1 MSEIINVEYKEVY
14 VSSETDAAAL
24 HRAEVEINALTLQA
38 NQMALTYIIAI
49 GQRLSDAKDM
59 VEHGSWGKWC
69 SERINYSQS
78 TAENYIK
85 LYKEY
90 GAEQINLFN
99 TPSDKIMNLPYS
111 KALALLAVP
120 QEEREEFVEEN
131 EVERISVRELKDIIK
146 KKDEEINS
154 LNKDISRQ
162 KKKNKTLKQ
171 DADREKTTASKKIQE
186 LELKISELESN
197 ELNTNDDNS
206 AEIERLTREL
216 ESEKAEVKKLEQIS
230 ENSSKLHVINMLLE
244 NLQDIYY
251 KIVSGIAEVRDNDPG
266 LADKLTVGV
275 RDVLKDFMFELS
287 EGAGEDETRK
297 KADSKAKENA

>member
-1 MSEIINVEYKEVY
+1 MSEIIDVDYKEVY
-14 VSSETDAAAL
+14 VSSESDAAAL
-24 HRAEVEINALTLQA
+24 HRTEIEINALTLQA

-99 TPSDKIMNLPYS
+99 SPPSDKIMNLPYS

-120 QEEREEFVEEN
+120 QEEREDFVEEN
-131 EVERISVRELKDIIK
+131 EVEKISVRELKDIIK
-146 KKDEEINS
+146 KKDEEING

-162 KKKNKTLKQ
+162 KKKNKALKQ
-171 DADREKTTASKKIQE
+171 DADRDKTIALKKIEE
-186 LELKISELESN
+186 LELKISELESS
-197 ELNTNDDNS
+197 EKETVDDS
-206 AEIERLTREL
+206 STEIERLKKEL
-216 ESEKAEVKKLEQIS
+216 ETEKAEIRKLEMIS

-251 KIVSGIAEVRDNDPG
+251 KIVSGITEVRDNDPS

-275 RDVLKDFMFELS
+275 REMFKDFMFELGE
-287 EGAGEDETRK
+287 EGDADETR
-297 KADSKAKENA
+297 